1 VITVE
6 GIAAEVVRA
15 TLLSANAAADVALL
29 QLERVT
35 AAMRVAR
42 VGDSDTAQVG
52 EQVLVVGAP
61 TGSPIR

>member
-1 VITVE
+1 MT
-6 GIAAEVVRA
+6 GPGCYP
-15 TLLSANAAADVALL
+15 TSH
-29 QLERVT
+29 VT

-61 TGSPIR
+61 